1 MKSVRQLQIYKL
13 NAIMKYD
20 LSEIMKLAH
29 TFIKRYGV
37 TMSEALRSAW
47 RNAKLRIAM
56 TKGIVKFY
64 CQKIDGTI
72 REAYGTLEPGR
83 IPPVTGNDTRRRN
96 DSVQTYYDTER
107 EEWRCY
113 KKINLISI
121 AA

>member
-1 MKSVRQLQIYKL
+1 MNRY
-13 NAIMKYD
+13 N

-47 RNAKLRIAM
+47 RNIKLRLAM

-64 CQKIDGTI
+64 YQKVDGSL
-72 REAYGTLEPGR
+72 REAYGTLAENL
-83 IPPVTGNDTRRRN
+83 IPAVAGNDTRKKN

-107 EEWRCY
+107 EEWRCF
-113 KKINLISI
+113 KKINLITII